1 MNDYPSLFRF
11 KQEKSREFLEIFELK
26 TGNPDYHILTDLNYV
41 EPIENSGPIE
51 IPGFE
56 DCTNFDA
63 GVIVSAALN
72 QTNKPIP
79 SFFDDVGLWEWLT
92 YAFYDAFHPST
103 KIGVDIYRYSPARD
117 GARRNR
123 WTRHHIR
130 TAVWLYDLF
139 GDDSRFYGCHR
150 LGMTSD
156 ASESGIQTPALIDRN
171 IFQLFSKLYYNEE
184 SNSRKT
190 GYSSG
195 PRPKDNN
202 PGRPGNMFDL
212 IAFLKQLRTTLLVE
226 EVSAQELYDLLPN
239 RFDAW
244 KS

>member
-1 MNDYPSLFRF
+1 
-11 KQEKSREFLEIFELK
+11 
-26 TGNPDYHILTDLNYV
+26 
-41 EPIENSGPIE
+41 
-51 IPGFE
+51 
-56 DCTNFDA
+56 
-63 GVIVSAALN
+63 
-72 QTNKPIP
+72 
-79 SFFDDVGLWEWLT
+79 
-92 YAFYDAFHPST
+92 
-103 KIGVDIYRYSPARD
+103 
-117 GARRNR
+117 
-123 WTRHHIR
+123 
-130 TAVWLYDLF
+130 
-139 GDDSRFYGCHR
+139 
-150 LGMTSD
+150 MTSD